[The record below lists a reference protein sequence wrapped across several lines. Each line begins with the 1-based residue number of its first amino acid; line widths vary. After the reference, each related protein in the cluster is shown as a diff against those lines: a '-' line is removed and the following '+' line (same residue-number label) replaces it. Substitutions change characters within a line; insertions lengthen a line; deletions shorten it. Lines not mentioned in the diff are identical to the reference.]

1 MELMIDSNFLKHSK
15 NVFTVTM
22 PEVAETSLENNL
34 ETMSYPTLSG
44 NDSGLSSSSV
54 NLPPSFGEF
63 QIIHSV
69 SSTM

>member
-1 MELMIDSNFLKHSK
+1 MIDSYFLKHSK

-22 PEVAETSLENNL
+22 PEVAETSLENNP

-44 NDSGLSSSSV
+44 NDSGPSSSSV

-63 QIIHSV
+63 QIIYSV